1 MSKKRFYPIRNAENP
16 EKVSLV
22 SISEETYRAIYPEI
36 ERTRKRMQRHGRC
49 TCPKS
54 MLWKCDIDCGLCEYR
69 ADGNLVSYE
78 APLSST
84 EDLTVGDTVSSDEPT
99 PEDIAMDK
107 ALLKALYE
115 ELDRLDPNGK
125 RICELIMSGKTE
137 REIAAEMG
145 TRQSTINYQK
155 NKAFAI
161 LREVLEDIYYS
172 K

>member
-1 MSKKRFYPIRNAENP
+1 
-16 EKVSLV
+16 
-22 SISEETYRAIYPEI
+22 
-36 ERTRKRMQRHGRC
+36 
-49 TCPKS
+49 
-54 MLWKCDIDCGLCEYR
+54 
-69 ADGNLVSYE
+69 
-78 APLSST
+78 
-84 EDLTVGDTVSSDEPT
+84 
-99 PEDIAMDK
+99 MDK

-161 LREVLEDIYYS
+161 LREALENLYYS